1 MLSSQNRLLKL
12 NKLKLSSQIIEPVS
26 EEIFLNSI
34 LWLVSD
40 AIKIAVF
47 KLVSDESIIILLIWE
62 LSNNTDNSLFEVSVD
77 MWA

>member
-77 MWA
+77 RWA